1 VSATGYDY
9 GNWKRVFLDFSFSLS
24 GALPFLDLSLA
35 NERGNVNL
43 AARAGVDFAYLN
55 IRSFSR
61 TMTSVWEIG

>member
-35 NERGNVNL
+35 NELGEMNL
-43 AARAGVDFAYLN
+43 AARGGVDWPN
-55 IRSFSR
+55 
-61 TMTSVWEIG
+61 